1 MDMQASQREN
11 NMRSA
16 LSTGTRKFV
25 FEIKRLCPEEDQ
37 MRSGNMKTRLLLVD
51 DHAVVRS
58 GLRML
63 LGSHAELEIA
73 GEAGTAEDALQKA
86 GELRPD
92 LILMDIGLPDKTGIE
107 ATREIKRN
115 FPDVRILALTIH
127 EDEEYFFQML
137 DAGASGYV
145 PKRAAPEELLSAIR
159 VAAAG
164 EVYLYPS
171 MAKLL
176 VRDFLNIERPAGER
190 PNLDGLTDRE
200 REVLTHL
207 AEGVSNDE
215 IAVTLVISP
224 RTVERHRENIM
235 RKLNL
240 HSRSELVRYAI
251 RKGIIKA

>member
-1 MDMQASQREN
+1 M
-11 NMRSA
+11 
-16 LSTGTRKFV
+16 
-25 FEIKRLCPEEDQ
+25 
-37 MRSGNMKTRLLLVD
+37 TRLLLVD

-58 GLRML
+58 GLKML
-63 LGSHAELEIA
+63 LSGHEEMEIV
-73 GEAGTAEDALQKA
+73 GEAGSAAEAMLEA
-86 GELRPD
+86 ERTNPD
-92 LILMDIGLPDKTGIE
+92 VILMDIGLPDKTGIE
-107 ATREIKRN
+107 ATRDIKKK
-115 FPDVRILALTIH
+115 FPDVKIVALTIH

-145 PKRAAPEELLSAIR
+145 PKRAAPDELITAIR
-159 VAAAG
+159 AAAAG

-176 VRDFLNIERPAGER
+176 VRDYLNAERPAEEKL
-190 PNLDGLTDRE
+190 NLDGLTDRE

-207 AEGVSNDE
+207 AEGVGNEE
-215 IAVTLVISP
+215 IAEALVISP
-224 RTVERHRENIM
+224 KTVERHRENIM

>member
-1 MDMQASQREN
+1 M
-11 NMRSA
+11 
-16 LSTGTRKFV
+16 T
-25 FEIKRLCPEEDQ
+25 IH
-37 MRSGNMKTRLLLVD
+37 LLLVD

-58 GLRML
+58 GLKML
-63 LGSHAELEIA
+63 LGGQTDMEIV
-73 GEAGTAEDALQKA
+73 GEASSAAEALTETERVQ
-86 GELRPD
+86 PN

-107 ATREIKRN
+107 ATREIKSK
-115 FPDVRILALTIH
+115 FPDVNIVALTIH

-145 PKRAAPEELLSAIR
+145 PKRAAPEELITAIK
-159 VAAAG
+159 AAASG

-171 MAKLL
+171 LAKLL
-176 VRDFLNIERPAGER
+176 VRDFLNVERTADEKV
-190 PNLDGLTDRE
+190 NLDGLTDRE

-207 AEGVSNDE
+207 AEGESNDE
-215 IAVTLVISP
+215 IATVLVISP
-224 RTVERHRENIM
+224 KTVERHRENIM